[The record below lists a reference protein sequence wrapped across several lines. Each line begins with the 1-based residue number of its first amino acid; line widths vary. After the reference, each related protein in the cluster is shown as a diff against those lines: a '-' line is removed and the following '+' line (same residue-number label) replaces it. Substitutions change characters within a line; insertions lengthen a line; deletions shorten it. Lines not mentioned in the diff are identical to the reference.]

1 MSGCPHLSSKSRVCD
16 FREVHKEPDLCKM
29 GVAKE
34 SGLGGRSE
42 PDLARWMSPLK
53 PGPHDF
59 TEGSLI
65 INRANISVP
74 GETVHKLL

>member
-34 SGLGGRSE
+34 SGLGGRMSIH
-42 PDLARWMSPLK
+42 LATRREFICVSR
-53 PGPHDF
+53 F
-59 TEGSLI
+59 SS
-65 INRANISVP
+65 ISVP